1 MIMNEK
7 EFLKLRTAARNDN
20 PIALSM
26 WASQFEKQISQELK
40 ERYDKK
46 YEEDLSEAI
55 DTFCLSIAYVLMF
68 SESTMMDKKDIP
80 EFMDDLFATVSLFT
94 NGEYKP
100 EDYSSQLKENGVIF
114 DDYSFSKKYRIVQED
129 KNGNNSK
136 V

>member
-7 EFLKLRTAARNDN
+7 ELLRLRTAARNDN

-26 WASQFEKQISQELK
+26 WAHQFEKQISKELK

-94 NGEYKP
+94 NGEYNP
-100 EDYSSQLKENGVIF
+100 EDYSSQLKENGVFF
-114 DDYSFSKKYRIVQED
+114 DDYSFSKKYRIVSED
-129 KNGNNSK
+129 KDGNNSK

>member
-100 EDYSSQLKENGVIF
+100 EDYSSQLKENGVLI